1 MCLLNCLKLKEN
13 SHWSDEHQCKW
24 GKCSISI
31 YWDKFWVGYW
41 LLKKLG
47 ASVNEENKKM
57 ESVYIAIARYSQK
70 NDRM

>member
-1 MCLLNCLKLKEN
+1 MNINVNEEN
-13 SHWSDEHQCKW
+13 VQFQFTDN
-24 GKCSISI
+24 
-31 YWDKFWVGYW
+31 FWVGYW